1 MSTKMAK
8 IDSLV
13 LKLFEIENRS
23 FLAGSYLQKV
33 RQPSKSEIILT
44 FRSGGV
50 VKNISI
56 NISPEFNYIAL
67 THEAGQMPKVAP
79 MFCMLLRKYLQS
91 SRLIDFRVVDYER
104 IIEFHFNSYDEI
116 GSISPLCLAV
126 ELMGKHSNIIL
137 YNQKTGVILGC
148 AHNISQ
154 EKSSIRELWGGI
166 KYSYPPKQ
174 DKIDI
179 LNDSFGGF
187 ASLIY
192 GLKEQNDIISA
203 ISRKYFYFTKNLLE
217 KIIENIVL
225 ERVLEEPVT
234 LFEVLQKISKMTDT
248 SYIKGIYGAVLT
260 INDFIVENYVSKF
273 EADTYSK
280 KKNKLKR
287 KIEAEISKRNKVLSS
302 PINTDK
308 QEKYKLWGDL
318 IFANLYNISPSCET
332 LETDGEKIPIDK
344 KIGASATAQKYYKLY
359 QKEKQSAKF
368 KENFFSIAQSE
379 KEYFEE
385 ILFNIEEASTQ
396 EELEEIESLFA
407 QNKNAAQTKPK
418 VQEINHGGWRIYIGK
433 NAKQNDYLLS
443 KIARGED
450 YWFHVLNAPS
460 CHLILKQTNDK
471 KAPDKEIL
479 EFCAKLVKENSKYKN
494 SGKSS
499 IIYTKRKYLKKP
511 TAKQLGLVIYSME
524 TEIVI

>member
-8 IDSLV
+8 IDSLI
-13 LKLFEIENRS
+13 LKLFEIENKD
-23 FLAGSYLQKV
+23 FLIGSYLQKV
-33 RQPSKSEIILT
+33 RQASKSEIILT
-44 FRSGGV
+44 FRSGGI
-50 VKNISI
+50 VKNVSI
-56 NISPEFNYIAL
+56 NIAPEFNYIAF
-67 THEAGQMPKVAP
+67 TEEIGQMPKVAP

-91 SRLIDFRVVDYER
+91 SRLVDFRVVDYER

-116 GSISPLCLAV
+116 GSLSPLCLAV

-137 YNQKTGVILGC
+137 YNQKTGIILGC

-154 EKSSIRELWGGI
+154 EKSSVRELWGGI
-166 KYSYPPKQ
+166 KYSYPPAQ
-174 DKIDI
+174 NKIDI
-179 LNDSFGGF
+179 LCDSFGGF

-192 GLKEQNDIISA
+192 GLNGLDDITSSISG
-203 ISRKYFYFTKNLLE
+203 KYFYFTKKLLE
-217 KIIENIVL
+217 KVVFSLGFES
-225 ERVLEEPVT
+225 VLEEPVL
-234 LFEVLQKISKMTDT
+234 LFEALQKISKMSDIAF
-248 SYIKGIYGAVLT
+248 IKQMYDMQNTV
-260 INDFIVENYVSKF
+260 NDFILRNFVSKF
-273 EADTYSK
+273 EYDVFLK
-280 KKNKLKR
+280 KQNKLRR
-287 KIEAEISKRNKVLSS
+287 KIEAEISKRNKVLSALPS
-302 PINTDK
+302 VQK

-318 IFANLYNISPSCET
+318 IFANLHNITPLQDI
-332 LETDGEKIPIDK
+332 LEIDNEQIPLDT

-359 QKEKQSAKF
+359 QKEKQGAKF
-368 KENFFSIAQSE
+368 KEEFASIAKSE

-385 ILFNIEEASTQ
+385 ILFDIDVAKTQ
-396 EELEEIESLFA
+396 EELDEIESLFVVDKNNA
-407 QNKNAAQTKPK
+407 QIKPK
-418 VQEINHGGWRIYIGK
+418 VQEINHNGWRIYIGK

-450 YWFHVLNAPS
+450 FWFHALNAPS

-479 EFCAKLVKENSKYKN
+479 EFCALLVKENSKYKN

>member
-13 LKLFEIENRS
+13 LKMFQLEHKD
-23 FLAGSYLQKV
+23 FLIGSYLQKV
-33 RQPSKSEIILT
+33 RQPSKGEIILT
-44 FRSGGV
+44 FRSEGV
-50 VKNISI
+50 VKNLSI
-56 NISPEFNYIAL
+56 NIAPEFNYIAFVD
-67 THEAGQMPKVAP
+67 EIKQMPKTAP

-91 SRLIDFRVVDYER
+91 SRLVDFKVVDYER

-116 GSISPLCLAV
+116 GSLSPLCLAV

-137 YNQKTGVILGC
+137 YNQKTGIILGC

-154 EKSSIRELWGGI
+154 EKSSVRELWGGI
-166 KYSYPPKQ
+166 EYSYPPKQ

-187 ASLIY
+187 S
-192 GLKEQNDIISA
+192 SA
-203 ISRKYFYFTKNLLE
+203 IYDLSEIDEISSVISKKYFYFTKTLLE
-217 KIIENIVL
+217 RIIQNIGL
-225 ERVLEEPVT
+225 DKVLEEPIL
-234 LFEVLQKISKMTDT
+234 LFEALQKISKASDVH
-248 SYIKGIYGAVLT
+248 YIKDIYSAHPT
-260 INDFIVENYVSKF
+260 FNDFILQNFVSKF
-273 EADTYSK
+273 EDDVTLR

-287 KIEAEISKRNKVLSS
+287 KIEAEIIKRDKVLSIPLNS
-302 PINTDK
+302 QK

-318 IFANLYNISPSCET
+318 IFANLHDILPADET
-332 LETDGEKIPIDK
+332 LVTEGEKIPIDK

-359 QKEKQSAKF
+359 QKEKQGAKF
-368 KENFFSIAQSE
+368 KQEFFNIAKSE
-379 KEYFEE
+379 KEYYEE
-385 ILFNIEEASTQ
+385 ILFDIDEAKTLD
-396 EELEEIESLFA
+396 ELDEIESLFA
-407 QNKNAAQTKPK
+407 QDKSSTQAKPK
-418 VQEINHGGWRIYIGK
+418 VQEINHNGWRIYIGK

-450 YWFHVLNAPS
+450 FWFHALNAPS
-460 CHLILKQTNDK
+460 CHLILKQSNDK

-479 EFCAKLVKENSKYKN
+479 EYCARLVKENSKYKN

-511 TAKQLGLVIYSME
+511 TAKALGLVIYSME
-524 TEIVI
+524 IEIVI

>member
-1 MSTKMAK
+1 MSIKMAK
-8 IDSLV
+8 IDSLI
-13 LKLFEIENRS
+13 LKLFEIENKD
-23 FLAGSYLQKV
+23 FLIGSYLQKV
-33 RQPSKSEIILT
+33 RQASKSEIILT

-56 NISPEFNYIAL
+56 NIAPEFNYIAF
-67 THEAGQMPKVAP
+67 TDEIGQMPKVAP

-91 SRLIDFRVVDYER
+91 SRLVDFKVVDYER

-116 GSISPLCLAV
+116 GSLSPLCLAV

-137 YNQKTGVILGC
+137 YNQKTNVILGC

-154 EKSSIRELWGGI
+154 EKSAVRELWGGI
-166 KYSYPPKQ
+166 EYSYPPKQ

-187 ASLIY
+187 AGLIY
-192 GLKEQNDIISA
+192 GLSEIGDITNA
-203 ISRKYFYFTKNLLE
+203 ISKKYFYFTKKLLE
-217 KIIENIVL
+217 KIIINIGFEN
-225 ERVLEEPVT
+225 VLEEPII
-234 LFEVLQKISKMTDT
+234 LFETLQKISKLSDLEF
-248 SYIKGIYGAVLT
+248 IKNIYGMQGLV
-260 INDFIVENYVSKF
+260 NDFILDNYVTNF
-273 EADTYSK
+273 EADVFLK

-287 KIEAEISKRNKVLSS
+287 KIESEILKRDKVLSA
-302 PINTDK
+302 PTNAEK

-318 IFANLYNISPSCET
+318 IFANLHAISPLDEVLMAEEET
-332 LETDGEKIPIDK
+332 IPIDK

-359 QKEKQSAKF
+359 QKEKQGAKF
-368 KENFFSIAQSE
+368 KEEFFNIAKSE

-385 ILFNIEEASTQ
+385 ILFDIDIAKHQ
-396 EELEEIESLFA
+396 EELEEIESLFV
-407 QNKNAAQTKPK
+407 QDKNAQQTKPK
-418 VQEINHGGWRIYIGK
+418 VQEIIHNDWKIYIGK
-433 NAKQNDYLLS
+433 NARQNDYLLS

-450 YWFHVLNAPS
+450 YWFHALNAPS
-460 CHLILKQTNDK
+460 CHLILKQTHDK
-471 KAPDKEIL
+471 KTPDKEIL
-479 EFCAKLVKENSKYKN
+479 EFCAQLVKENSKYKN

>member
-1 MSTKMAK
+1 MSIKMAK
-8 IDSLV
+8 IDSLI
-13 LKLFEIENRS
+13 LKLFEIENRD
-23 FLAGSYLQKV
+23 FLVGSYLQKV
-33 RQPSKSEIILT
+33 RQASKSEIILT

-56 NISPEFNYIAL
+56 NIAPEFNYIAF
-67 THEAGQMPKVAP
+67 TDEIGQMPKVAP

-91 SRLIDFRVVDYER
+91 SRLVDFKVVDYER

-116 GSISPLCLAV
+116 GSLSPLCLAV

-137 YNQKTGVILGC
+137 YNQKTNVILGC

-154 EKSSIRELWGGI
+154 EKSSVRELWGGI
-166 KYSYPPKQ
+166 EYSYPPKQ
-174 DKIDI
+174 NKIDI
-179 LNDSFGGF
+179 LHDSFGGF

-192 GLKEQNDIISA
+192 GLSELDEITSA
-203 ISRKYFYFTKNLLE
+203 ISQKYFYFTKKLLE
-217 KIIENIVL
+217 KVIIYTGFEN
-225 ERVLEEPVT
+225 VLEEPIV
-234 LFEVLQKISKMTDT
+234 LFETLQKISKMLDIAL
-248 SYIKGIYGAVLT
+248 IKQIYDMQNSV
-260 INDFIVENYVSKF
+260 NDFILDNFVSKF
-273 EADTYSK
+273 EDNVFLK
-280 KKNKLKR
+280 KQNKLKR
-287 KIEAEISKRNKVLSS
+287 KIEAEILKRNKVLSAPDS
-302 PINTDK
+302 TQK

-318 IFANLYNISPSCET
+318 IFANLHNLNPQDEM
-332 LETDGEKIPIDK
+332 LVVDNEKIPIDT

-359 QKEKQSAKF
+359 QKEKQGAKF
-368 KENFFSIAQSE
+368 KEEFARIAKSE

-385 ILFNIEEASTQ
+385 ILFDIDVAKTQ
-396 EELEEIESLFA
+396 DELNEIESLFA
-407 QNKNAAQTKPK
+407 QDKNSVQIKPK
-418 VQEINHGGWRIYIGK
+418 VQEINHNGWRIFIGK

-450 YWFHVLNAPS
+450 FWFHALNAPS
-460 CHLILKQTNDK
+460 CHLILKQSNDK

-479 EFCAKLVKENSKYKN
+479 EFCAQLVKENSKYKN

-499 IIYTKRKYLKKP
+499 IIYTKRKHLKKP

>member
-1 MSTKMAK
+1 MSTKIAK

-13 LKLFEIENRS
+13 LKLFEIENKD
-23 FLAGSYLQKV
+23 FLNGSYLQKV

-44 FRSGGV
+44 FRSGGA

-67 THEAGQMPKVAP
+67 THNIEQMPKIAP

-91 SRLIDFRVVDYER
+91 SRLVNFRVVDYER

-137 YNQKTGVILGC
+137 YNQKTGLILGC

-154 EKSSIRELWGGI
+154 EKSSVRELWGGI

-174 DKIDI
+174 NKIDI

-187 ASLIY
+187 ASSIY
-192 GLKEQNDIISA
+192 GLETLDDIARA
-203 ISRKYFYFTKNLLE
+203 ISQKYFYFTKNLLE
-217 KIIENIVL
+217 LIIQNIGLEHTIKEPIVL
-225 ERVLEEPVT
+225 
-234 LFEVLQKISKMTDT
+234 FEALQKISKMSDT
-248 SYIKGIYGAVLT
+248 EYIKQFYGTHTT
-260 INDFIVENYVSKF
+260 INEYILSNFVSAYETDSF
-273 EADTYSK
+273 LK

-287 KIEAEISKRNKVLSS
+287 KIEAEILKRNKVLQA
-302 PINTDK
+302 PTNTEK

-318 IFANLYNISPSCET
+318 IFANLHNISPSCET
-332 LETDGEKIPIDK
+332 LEIDGEKIPIDK
-344 KIGASATAQKYYKLY
+344 KTGASATAQKYYKLY
-359 QKEKQSAKF
+359 QKEKQGAKF
-368 KENFFSIAQSE
+368 KEEFFNIAKSE

-385 ILFNIEEASTQ
+385 ILFNIDEANTQ
-396 EELEEIESLFA
+396 EELEEIESLFV
-407 QNKNAAQTKPK
+407 QNKNNAQTKPK
-418 VQEINHGGWRIYIGK
+418 VQEINHAGWRIYIGK

-450 YWFHVLNAPS
+450 YWFHALNAPS
-460 CHLILKQTNDK
+460 CHLILKQAADK
-471 KAPDKEIL
+471 KTPDKEIL
-479 EFCAKLVKENSKYKN
+479 EFCAALVKENSKYKN

>member
-1 MSTKMAK
+1 MSIKTTK
-8 IDSLV
+8 IDSLI
-13 LKLFEIENRS
+13 LKMFEIENKD
-23 FLAGSYLQKV
+23 FLIGSYLQKV

-44 FRSGGV
+44 FRAGGV

-56 NISPEFNYIAL
+56 NIAPEFNYIAFVQ
-67 THEAGQMPKVAP
+67 EVSQMPKIAP

-91 SRLIDFRVVDYER
+91 SRLVDFRVVDYER

-116 GSISPLCLAV
+116 GSLSPLCLAV

-137 YNQKTGVILGC
+137 YNKKTNLILGC

-154 EKSSIRELWGGI
+154 EKSSVRELWGGI
-166 KYSYPPKQ
+166 KYSYPPPQ
-174 DKIDI
+174 NKIDI

-192 GLKEQNDIISA
+192 GLDEPELIANA
-203 ISRKYFYFTKNLLE
+203 ISKKYFYFTKKNLEEIIIYTGLE
-217 KIIENIVL
+217 N
-225 ERVLEEPVT
+225 VLEEPVI
-234 LFEVLQKISKMTDT
+234 LFEVLQKISKMSDLPF
-248 SYIKGIYGAVLT
+248 IKKIYEMPACV
-260 INDFIVENYVSKF
+260 NDFILENFVSKF
-273 EADTYSK
+273 TNNVFLK
-280 KKNKLKR
+280 KQNKLRR
-287 KIEAEISKRNKVLSS
+287 KVEAEIAKRNRVLSAPTS
-302 PINTDK
+302 LEK

-318 IFANLYNISPSCET
+318 IFANLYNISH
-332 LETDGEKIPIDK
+332 TDEFLIVDDEKIPIDK
-344 KIGASATAQKYYKLY
+344 KIGATATAQKYYKLY
-359 QKEKQSAKF
+359 QKEKQGAKF
-368 KENFFSIAQSE
+368 KEEFFNIAKSE

-385 ILFNIEEASTQ
+385 ILFDIDEAETQ
-396 EELEEIESLFA
+396 DELDEIETLFA
-407 QNKNAAQTKPK
+407 HDKNNVQLKPK
-418 VQEINHGGWRIYIGK
+418 VQEINHNGWRIYIGK

-450 YWFHVLNAPS
+450 FWFHALNAPS
-460 CHLILKQTNDK
+460 CHLILKQSNDK
-471 KAPDKEIL
+471 KMPDKDIL
-479 EFCAKLVKENSKYKN
+479 EYCARLVKENSKYKN